1 MRLGVFCD
9 FALKILMDTKMEKE
23 YMKGGEFLIA
33 ETTDIFTPEDFSE
46 EQRMIAETTRE
57 FVDNEIWPQLPAL
70 ENHAWEIAR
79 DLVKKG
85 GDLGLLG
92 ATIPEEYGGL
102 GLDQTT
108 GVVIAE
114 TIGRAGG
121 FGTTFGAQ
129 TSIGLLPILYFGSEE
144 LKKTW
149 IPKIVSGDVITAY
162 CLTESSSGS
171 DAQGAKTT
179 AKLSDDGTTYT
190 LNGEKMFISNGSFA
204 DVYIVFAKVDGEKEK
219 FSAFVVERSE
229 NCRPG
234 SEEHKMGIK
243 SSSTT
248 PLILSDCKI
257 PATNLIGNVGDGA
270 KIAFNILNVG
280 RFKLGASV
288 TGGAKLAIHE
298 AVRYANERHQFNKP
312 ISSFGAI
319 KHKLAE
325 MAIRTWVAESITYR
339 TVGMI
344 DALIGDGADNAKKM
358 QSIEEY
364 AIESSINKVA
374 CSEALDYVVDEM
386 VQIYGGY
393 GYSADYPAE
402 KAYRDSRINRIFEGT
417 NEINRMLIPG
427 QLMKRAMKGKIGL
440 LQAAKALQD
449 EILNPQMSFD
459 EETGLLVNET
469 KLAANAKKIALM
481 VLGTAAQK
489 YMMGLAEQQEV
500 LLNCADIIMEAYQME
515 SAILRAKKI
524 AEKNGEEAAGRFI
537 DIAAVYCND
546 SIQRVEMKA
555 RNTLAAI
562 AEGDEGR
569 TLLVALK
576 RFTKNNSPVNTIAAR
591 QRIADE
597 LIAANTYVY

>member
-1 MRLGVFCD
+1 
-9 FALKILMDTKMEKE
+9 MDTRLEKE
-23 YMKGGEFLIA
+23 YLKGGEFLITDQTGA
-33 ETTDIFTPEDFSE
+33 EIFTPEDFND
-46 EQRMIAETTRE
+46 EQKMIGDTTRE
-57 FVDNEIWPQLPAL
+57 FVDTEVRPNL
-70 ENHAWEIAR
+70 EAMEKHNWDIAR

-85 GDLGLLG
+85 GELGLLG
-92 ATIPEEYGGL
+92 ATIPEELGGA
-102 GLDQTT
+102 GLDQTS

-114 TIGRAGG
+114 MMGRAGG

-129 TSIGLLPILYFGSEE
+129 TSIGVLPILYFGSDQ
-144 LKKTW
+144 LKNEW
-149 IPKIVSGDVITAY
+149 IPKIVSGEVVTAY
-162 CLTESSSGS
+162 CLSEASSGS
-171 DAQGAKTT
+171 DALGAKTT
-179 AKLSDDGTTYT
+179 AKLSEDGETYT
-190 LNGEKMFISNGSFA
+190 LNGEKMWISNGGFA

-219 FSAFVVERSE
+219 FSAFVVERSD

-234 SEEHKMGIK
+234 NEEHKMGIK

-288 TGGAKLAIHE
+288 TGGAKLALHE
-298 AVRYANERHQFNKP
+298 AIRYANERHQFNKP
-312 ISSFGAI
+312 ISSFGAM

-344 DALIGDGADNAKKM
+344 DALIGDGADNARKM

-364 AIESSINKVA
+364 AVESSINKVA

-417 NEINRMLIPG
+417 NEINRLLIPG

-449 EILNPQMSFD
+449 EILTPQMSFD
-459 EETGLLVNET
+459 EDTSLLAAET
-469 KLAANAKKIALM
+469 KLAQNAKKVALM

-489 YMMGLAEQQEV
+489 FMMGLADQQEV
-500 LLNCADIIMEAYQME
+500 LVNCADIIMDAYQME
-515 SAILRAKKI
+515 TAILRAKKI
-524 AEKNGEEAAGRFI
+524 ATRDGEEAAGRYV
-537 DIAAVYCND
+537 DMASVYCND
-546 SIQRVEMKA
+546 AIQRVEAKA
-555 RNTLAAI
+555 KNTIAAI

-569 TLLVALK
+569 TMLVALK
-576 RFTKNNSPVNTIAAR
+576 RFTKNNSPINTIAAR
-591 QRIADE
+591 QRIADVM
-597 LIAANTYVY
+597 IQANTYTF

>member
-1 MRLGVFCD
+1 ME
-9 FALKILMDTKMEKE
+9 AQMEKE

-33 ETTDIFTPEDFSE
+33 ETAEIFTPEDFND
-46 EQRMIAETTRE
+46 EQKMIGETTKE
-57 FVDNEIWPQLPAL
+57 FVDNEIQPQLPAL
-70 ENHAWEIAR
+70 EKHAWELAR
-79 DLVKKG
+79 ELIKKG
-85 GDLGLLG
+85 GELGLLG

-108 GVVIAE
+108 GAVIAE
-114 TIGRAGG
+114 MMGRAGG

-129 TSIGLLPILYFGSEE
+129 TSIGVLPILYFGSEE
-144 LKKTW
+144 LKEKW
-149 IPKIVSGDVITAY
+149 IPKIVSGEVVTAY

-179 AKLSDDGTTYT
+179 ARLSEEGSTYT

-298 AVRYANERHQFNKP
+298 SVRYANERHQFGKP

-325 MAIRTWVAESITYR
+325 MAIRTWVGEATTYR
-339 TVGMI
+339 TLG
-344 DALIGDGADNAKKM
+344 LIEGAINATADDSDPESKLRA
-358 QSIEEY
+358 IEEY
-364 AIESSINKVA
+364 AVECSAIKVSL
-374 CSEALDYVVDEM
+374 SEYCQYVTDEM
-386 VQIYGGY
+386 VQVFGGY

-402 KAYRDSRINRIFEGT
+402 AAYRDARINRIFEGT

-427 QLMKRAMKGKIGL
+427 MLMR
-440 LQAAKALQD
+440 
-449 EILNPQMSFD
+449 
-459 EETGLLVNET
+459 
-469 KLAANAKKIALM
+469 
-481 VLGTAAQK
+481 
-489 YMMGLAEQQEV
+489 
-500 LLNCADIIMEAYQME
+500 
-515 SAILRAKKI
+515 R
-524 AEKNGEEAAGRFI
+524 
-537 DIAAVYCND
+537 
-546 SIQRVEMKA
+546 
-555 RNTLAAI
+555 
-562 AEGDEGR
+562 
-569 TLLVALK
+569 
-576 RFTKNNSPVNTIAAR
+576 
-591 QRIADE
+591 
-597 LIAANTYVY
+597 

>member
-1 MRLGVFCD
+1 LYHCRDGR
-9 FALKILMDTKMEKE
+9 
-23 YMKGGEFLIA
+23 
-33 ETTDIFTPEDFSE
+33 PR
-46 EQRMIAETTRE
+46 QR
-57 FVDNEIWPQLPAL
+57 IW
-70 ENHAWEIAR
+70 
-79 DLVKKG
+79 
-85 GDLGLLG
+85 
-92 ATIPEEYGGL
+92 
-102 GLDQTT
+102 
-108 GVVIAE
+108 
-114 TIGRAGG
+114 
-121 FGTTFGAQ
+121 
-129 TSIGLLPILYFGSEE
+129 LLPILYWGSED
-144 LKKTW
+144 LKKEW
-149 IPKIVSGDVITAY
+149 IPKIISGEAVSAY
-162 CLTESSSGS
+162 CLTESGSGS
-171 DAQGAKTT
+171 DALGAKCV
-179 AKLSDDGTTYT
+179 AKLSDDGEHWI
-190 LNGEKMFISNGSFA
+190 LNGEKMWITNGGFA
-204 DVYIVFAKVDGEKEK
+204 DVFLVFAKVDGEKEK
-219 FSAFVVERSE
+219 FSCFLVPRSE

-234 SEEHKMGIK
+234 AEEHKLGIK

-248 PLILSDCKI
+248 AVILSDAKI
-257 PATNLIGNVGDGA
+257 PKGNLIGEVGDGA
-270 KIAFNILNVG
+270 KIAFNVLNVG

-344 DALIGDGADNAKKM
+344 DALIGDGASSEKKL

-364 AIESSINKVA
+364 AVESSINKVA

-427 QLMKRAMKGKIGL
+427 QLMKRAMKGKLPLI
-440 LQAAKALQD
+440 QAAQALQD

-459 EETGLLVNET
+459 EETGLLAAET
-469 KLAANAKKIALM
+469 KLAQNAKKIALM

-489 YMMGLAEQQEV
+489 YMMALAEQQEV
-500 LLNCADIIMEAYQME
+500 LINCADIIMDAYQME
-515 SAILRAKKI
+515 SAILRARKY
-524 AEKNGEEAAGRFI
+524 AERNGEDAAGRYI
-537 DIAAVYCND
+537 DMASVYCND
-546 SIQRVEMKA
+546 AIQRIEAKA
-555 RNTLAAI
+555 KNTIAAI

-591 QRIADE
+591 QRIADTM
-597 LIAANTYVY
+597 IAANTYTF

>member
-1 MRLGVFCD
+1 
-9 FALKILMDTKMEKE
+9 MDTQMEKE

-33 ETTDIFTPEDFSE
+33 DTAEIFTPEDFSE
-46 EQRMIAETTRE
+46 EQRMIGETTRE
-57 FVDNEIWPQLPAL
+57 FVDNEIQPQLPAL
-70 ENHAWEIAR
+70 EKHAWEIAR
-79 DLVKKG
+79 ELVKKG

-114 TIGRAGG
+114 YIGRAGG

-129 TSIGLLPILYFGSEE
+129 TSIGLLPILYFGSDE

-149 IPKIVSGDVITAY
+149 IPKIVAGEVVTAY
-162 CLTESSSGS
+162 CLSEAGSGS
-171 DAQGAKTT
+171 DALGAKTIARLT
-179 AKLSDDGTTYT
+179 EDGQHYI
-190 LNGEKMFISNGSFA
+190 LNGEKMWISNGGFA
-204 DVYIVFAKVDGEKEK
+204 DVFIVFAKVDGEKEK

-234 SEEHKMGIK
+234 NEEHKMGIK
-243 SSSTT
+243 TSSTT
-248 PLILSDCKI
+248 PLILSDAKI
-257 PATNLIGNVGDGA
+257 PATNLIGKVGDGA

-288 TGGAKLAIHE
+288 TGGAKLALSE
-298 AVRYANERHQFNKP
+298 AIKYANERHQFGKS

-364 AIESSINKVA
+364 AVESSINKVA

-417 NEINRMLIPG
+417 NEINRLLIPG
-427 QLMKRAMKGKIGL
+427 QLMKRAMKGKLGIIP
-440 LQAAKALQD
+440 AAKALQD
-449 EILNPQMSFD
+449 EILNPQMSFHD
-459 EETGLLVNET
+459 ETSL
-469 KLAANAKKIALM
+469 LAAETRLAQNAKKIALM

-489 YMMGLAEQQEV
+489 YMMSLADQQEV
-500 LLNCADIIMEAYQME
+500 LLNCADIIMDAYQME
-515 SAILRAKKI
+515 TAVLRAKKL
-524 AEKNGEEAAGRFI
+524 ATSKGDDAAARYV
-537 DIAAVYCND
+537 DMASVYCND
-546 SIQRVEMKA
+546 AIQRIEMKA
-555 RNTLAAI
+555 RNTIAAI

-576 RFTKNNSPVNTIAAR
+576 RFTKNNSPINTITAR
-591 QRIADE
+591 QKIADE
-597 LIAANTYVY
+597 MIQANKSVY

>member
-1 MRLGVFCD
+1 
-9 FALKILMDTKMEKE
+9 MEAQMQKE
-23 YMKGGEFLIA
+23 YMKGGEFLIS
-33 ETTDIFTPEDFSE
+33 ETTEIFTPEDFTDE
-46 EQRMIAETTRE
+46 HRMIGETCRQYI
-57 FVDNEIWPQLPAL
+57 DNEVVPNLPAL
-70 ENHAWEIAR
+70 DKHSWDIAR
-79 DLVKKG
+79 DLLKKAG
-85 GDLGLLG
+85 ELGLLG
-92 ATIPEEYGGL
+92 ANIPESYGGME
-102 GLDQTT
+102 LDQTA
-108 GVVIAE
+108 GAIIAE
-114 TIGRAGG
+114 MVGRSSG
-121 FGTTFGAQ
+121 FGASYGAQ
-129 TSIGLLPILYFGSEE
+129 TSIGLLPILYWGSDE
-144 LKKTW
+144 LKQEW
-149 IPKIVSGDVITAY
+149 IPKIISGEVVSAY
-162 CLTESSSGS
+162 CLTESGSGS
-171 DAQGAKTT
+171 DALGAKCV
-179 AKLSDDGTTYT
+179 ARLSDDGEHYT
-190 LNGEKMFISNGSFA
+190 LNGEKMWITNGGFA

-219 FSAFVVERSE
+219 FSAFLVPRSD

-234 SEEHKMGIK
+234 AEEHKMGIK

-248 PLILSDCKI
+248 AVILSDAKI
-257 PATNLIGNVGDGA
+257 PVGNLIGNVGDGA
-270 KIAFNILNVG
+270 KIAFNVLNVG

-298 AVRYANERHQFNKP
+298 AVRYANERHQFGKP

-344 DALIGDGADNAKKM
+344 DALIGDGTDNATKL

-364 AIESSINKVA
+364 AVESSINKVA

-417 NEINRMLIPG
+417 NEINRLLIPG
-427 QLMKRAMKGKIGL
+427 QLMKRAMKGKLGL

-459 EETGLLVNET
+459 ENTDLLAAET
-469 KLAANAKKIALM
+469 KLANNAKKTALM

-489 YMMGLAEQQEV
+489 YTMQLAEQQEV
-500 LLNCADIIMEAYQME
+500 LINCADIIMDAYQME
-515 SAILRAKKI
+515 TAILRAKKY
-524 AEKNGEEAAGRFI
+524 ADANGDDAASNYV
-537 DIAAVYCND
+537 DMASVYCND
-546 SIQRVEMKA
+546 AIQRVEANAK
-555 RNTLAAI
+555 NTIAAI

-576 RFTKNNSPVNTIAAR
+576 RFTKNNSPINAIAAR
-591 QRIADE
+591 QRIADV
-597 LIAANTYVY
+597 LITANTYAY